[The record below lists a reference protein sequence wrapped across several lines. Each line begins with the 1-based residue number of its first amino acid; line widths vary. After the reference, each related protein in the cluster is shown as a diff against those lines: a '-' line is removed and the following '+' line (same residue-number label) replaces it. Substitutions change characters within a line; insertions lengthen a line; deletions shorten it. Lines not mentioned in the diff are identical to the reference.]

1 MLTQLLQAINHFFTR
16 FVLDAEPD
24 GGAAGAHLPEGE
36 MCRQHPH
43 LKINICIFHNL
54 VLVIIVI
61 SGFKFQVI
69 VIVNVIVR
77 VNVRVIVI
85 FFRLQI
91 YNERVHGE

>member
-1 MLTQLLQAINHFFTR
+1 MLTQLLQAINHFFAR
-16 FVLDAEPD
+16 FILDAEPD

-36 MCRQHPH
+36 MCRQHSR

-61 SGFKFQVI
+61 YIWFQVI

-85 FFRLQI
+85 VSPLPP
-91 YNERVHGE
+91 